1 MSPSLPLLAE
11 PMVKIWPSSSL
22 QAPTSDA
29 FLGMVALAPLPLP
42 PRPRPPLPLLFP
54 PRPPRPALASRPMSS
69 GILGYSFRGISTIH
83 FFSLVG
89 RSQVLSHEL
98 LLRNFSLERTFPL
111 ERTFRSKDTRQSCTS
126 LRLLVFGLD
135 FLDRPKLPTKF
146 LGFSSLL
153 RRFFVV
159 TTILTPIKWRACWR
173 KALVLPTRPAFVR

>member
-1 MSPSLPLLAE
+1 MLVLSMSPSLPLLPE
-11 PMVKIWPSSSL
+11 PMVKMWPSSSL

-42 PRPRPPLPLLFP
+42 PRPRPLLPLLFP

-98 LLRNFSLERTFPL
+98 LLQNFSLERTFPL
-111 ERTFRSKDTRQSCTS
+111 ERIHVNRVLPFAFLSSDSISLIDRSCRRSF
-126 LRLLVFGLD
+126 LVSRRCFD
-135 FLDRPKLPTKF
+135 D
-146 LGFSSLL
+146 SSLL
-153 RRFFVV
+153 RRF
-159 TTILTPIKWRACWR
+159 LR
-173 KALVLPTRPAFVR
+173 L